1 MQVRRKETKIMG
13 VIWSSLQ
20 IFCLLCC
27 CPKSTIQSMVTS
39 ILKRTS
45 GPCCCCLQHQQPLSP
60 TCPSPSHPADHQPPS
75 PPDHQPQPELSQPA
89 GSPVASSES
98 LFGEKV
104 HVPPGSSTS
113 SSGGALPVNTTPQV
127 AVKPWSPPLPPHPL
141 LSCSTPP
148 HAGDEFSRCQQYSA
162 A

>member
-45 GPCCCCLQHQQPLSP
+45 GPCSCCPCSCCLPHQQPLSP
-60 TCPSPSHPADHQPPS
+60 TCPSPSHPKFKPTS
-75 PPDHQPQPELSQPA
+75 PPDQLELSPPP
-89 GSPVASSES
+89 GSPVASSEP

-104 HVPPGSSTS
+104 HVPPGT
-113 SSGGALPVNTTPQV
+113 SGGAHPVNTTSHSEATV
-127 AVKPWSPPLPPHPL
+127 TTAASPHPL
-141 LSCSTPP
+141 LSSSTPP
-148 HAGDEFSRCQQYSA
+148 HAGDEFSRYQHYSA